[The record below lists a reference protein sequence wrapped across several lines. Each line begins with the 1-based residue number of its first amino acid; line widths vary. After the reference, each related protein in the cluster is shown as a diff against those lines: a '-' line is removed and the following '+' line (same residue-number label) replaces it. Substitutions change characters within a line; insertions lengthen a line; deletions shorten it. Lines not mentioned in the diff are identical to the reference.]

1 MEFGYWIR
9 LFYLISKGSK
19 FRFKIGQLNYICVI
33 HGRGLCSLRSCFQQ
47 KKEGEEI
54 KMSKESEETKEKPE
68 KTEEKAAKAEE
79 KVEEDKEK
87 AAKAEEKVEDDKEK
101 AAKAEEKVEDD
112 KEKVAKAEDRPEET
126 KKKPAKAEKKPPAAK
141 EKPLEKMTVK
151 ELREM
156 AKNIPGI
163 TGVHG
168 MKKDDLIVEIKKAK
182 GIKDEPIK
190 KADAS
195 IAELKQKIKALK
207 VHRQEALEAKDKK
220 KATIFKRR
228 ISRLK
233 KKTRRAA
240 A

>member
-1 MEFGYWIR
+1 
-9 LFYLISKGSK
+9 
-19 FRFKIGQLNYICVI
+19 
-33 HGRGLCSLRSCFQQ
+33 
-47 KKEGEEI
+47 
-54 KMSKESEETKEKPE
+54 MSKKSEEGKEKTAKDEEKPE
-68 KTEEKAAKAEE
+68 ETEEKTAKTEAEPEEKPPEAEAEPEETPVKAEAEPEEAEE
-79 KVEEDKEK
+79 KT
-87 AAKAEEKVEDDKEK
+87 AKDEEKP
-101 AAKAEEKVEDD
+101 A
-112 KEKVAKAEDRPEET
+112 ET
-126 KKKPAKAEKKPPAAK
+126 KDKTEPPDAG

-156 AKNIPGI
+156 AKEMPGI

-168 MKKDDLIVEIKKAK
+168 MKKDELIVVIKKVK
-182 GIKDEPIK
+182 GIADEPVK
-190 KADAS
+190 KADAN

-207 VHRQEALEAKDKK
+207 VQRQEALAAKDKK

>member
-1 MEFGYWIR
+1 
-9 LFYLISKGSK
+9 
-19 FRFKIGQLNYICVI
+19 
-33 HGRGLCSLRSCFQQ
+33 
-47 KKEGEEI
+47 
-54 KMSKESEETKEKPE
+54 MSKKSEETNEKSAEAEEKPE
-68 KTEEKAAKAEE
+68 ETKVKAAKAEE
-79 KVEEDKEK
+79 K
-87 AAKAEEKVEDDKEK
+87 
-101 AAKAEEKVEDD
+101 
-112 KEKVAKAEDRPEET
+112 PEET
-126 KKKPAKAEKKPPAAK
+126 KEKPAKAEGKASTAK

-156 AKNIPGI
+156 AKDMPEIA
-163 TGVHG
+163 GVHG
-168 MKKDDLIVEIKKAK
+168 MKKDELIVEIKKAK

-195 IAELKQKIKALK
+195 IADLKQKIKALK
-207 VHRQEALEAKDKK
+207 AQRRQALEAKDKR

>member
-1 MEFGYWIR
+1 MR
-9 LFYLISKGSK
+9 
-19 FRFKIGQLNYICVI
+19 
-33 HGRGLCSLRSCFQQ
+33 
-47 KKEGEEI
+47 KK
-54 KMSKESEETKEKPE
+54 SEEAKE
-68 KTEEKAAKAEE
+68 KTEETKTEVAKAEE
-79 KVEEDKEK
+79 EPEEAKEK
-87 AAKAEEKVEDDKEK
+87 AAKSEEK
-101 AAKAEEKVEDD
+101 
-112 KEKVAKAEDRPEET
+112 PEET
-126 KKKPAKAEKKPPAAK
+126 KAEAAKAEKKPSTAK

-156 AKNIPGI
+156 AKDIPGI

-168 MKKDDLIVEIKKAK
+168 MKKDELVVEIKKAK
-182 GIKDEPIK
+182 GIKDEPVK

-195 IAELKQKIKALK
+195 IADLKQKIKALK
-207 VHRQEALEAKDKK
+207 VQRREALEAKDKK

>member
-1 MEFGYWIR
+1 
-9 LFYLISKGSK
+9 
-19 FRFKIGQLNYICVI
+19 
-33 HGRGLCSLRSCFQQ
+33 
-47 KKEGEEI
+47 
-54 KMSKESEETKEKPE
+54 MSKKSEEAKETTAKDEEKPE
-68 KTEEKAAKAEE
+68 EAEEKAAKAEAQP
-79 KVEEDKEK
+79 EE
-87 AAKAEEKVEDDKEK
+87 AEEKKVEDDAKPAE
-101 AAKAEEKVEDD
+101 AKAETKS
-112 KEKVAKAEDRPEET
+112 PE
-126 KKKPAKAEKKPPAAK
+126 AK

-156 AKNIPGI
+156 AKEIPGI

-168 MKKDDLIVEIKKAK
+168 MKKDELIVEIKKAR
-182 GIKDEPIK
+182 GIADEPVK

-207 VHRQEALEAKDKK
+207 VQRQEALEAKDKK